1 MNREKDRK
9 RENKV
14 ERKTNISVWQLRLFE
29 GFDKDVMVMQRDEE
43 EVFDGAVHVFFDREY
58 YDAYVAKA
66 SKYSGHRYAYHED
79 KLGEVINQIFDEEIP
94 GLVLHI
100 STTEG
105 APKNVLGDEKYI
117 AARELLGLRD
127 AADSYHYLYTTSI
140 DRCAREDAIARL
152 WTKSVFI
159 IGQLP
164 DFRTRP
170 KEGEKAVFEF
180 MTMRRKKDGA
190 QATAEDFDYESL
202 KVFLTADSAMHFNPD
217 KKPVNKYKLSMLS
230 QIARGKLQVIIEP
243 HRNYWLEYDPA
254 NLNLAGHL
262 DIPLYNEEKVRA
274 RIHAY
279 MQMEKIY
286 VLLAP
291 LHSDYR
297 VSLGNPLLMKPDNEN
312 ILMYLFENYDDAVSY
327 VLQNPT
333 LLPVF
338 DSIFPIGVLEQ
349 DNKLYS
355 LETILALAQKLGV
368 AGVNLDFDT
377 MHAIG
382 CKLAYLREVTGY
394 KREPEELLSKEELSL
409 VMREKDG
416 AKQYRMPVVP
426 FCDKAN
432 DYLVSDERKAQL
444 VSHMD
449 NDFDQGLAYM
459 AGCSVIEMMV
469 MMQEAAS
476 RYEAARA
483 SDDAEKKE
491 RYNIL
496 MNRITVFLTEALCEK
511 PYIFT
516 LREENGEFT
525 LKNNLVYLIVT
536 NRYEAGRK
544 GEGRLVPVGIDNPQ
558 FMEKL
563 CETSRVA
570 VLTDGPSTVCIMDTR
585 LMSEVAKQ
593 WKKAE
598 PLREELMIYLTQGCG
613 LSYPEAGYYY
623 RRLRTDSSIFVEFTS
638 TVRNG
643 EFPPIG
649 MLTIEGFTA
658 QGLAEKH
665 GLNVLQA
672 YDALLRLK
680 EDSSYAEKLRGESGA
695 EPADD
700 THDGETEKKGLF
712 GKLFKK

>member
-1 MNREKDRK
+1 MKRK
-9 RENKV
+9 KN
-14 ERKTNISVWQLRLFE
+14 
-29 GFDKDVMVMQRDEE
+29 EE
-43 EVFDGAVHVFFDREY
+43 QA
-58 YDAYVAKA
+58 
-66 SKYSGHRYAYHED
+66 
-79 KLGEVINQIFDEEIP
+79 
-94 GLVLHI
+94 
-100 STTEG
+100 
-105 APKNVLGDEKYI
+105 
-117 AARELLGLRD
+117 
-127 AADSYHYLYTTSI
+127 AAD
-140 DRCAREDAIARL
+140 
-152 WTKSVFI
+152 
-159 IGQLP
+159 
-164 DFRTRP
+164 
-170 KEGEKAVFEF
+170 
-180 MTMRRKKDGA
+180 
-190 QATAEDFDYESL
+190 DFDYESL
-202 KVFLTADSAMHFNPD
+202 KVFLTADSAMRFNPD

-230 QIARGKLQVIIEP
+230 QIIRGKLQVIIEP

-254 NLNLAGHL
+254 NLNLEGHL
-262 DIPLYNEEKVRA
+262 NIPLYNEEKVRA

-286 VLLAP
+286 ILLAP
-291 LHSDYR
+291 IHSDYR
-297 VSLGNPLLMKPDNEN
+297 VSLGNPFLMKPDNEN
-312 ILMYLFENYDDAVSY
+312 ILMYLFEKYDDAVSY

-338 DSIFPIGVLEQ
+338 DSTFPIGVLEQ

-355 LETILALAQKLGV
+355 LETILSLAEKLGV

-377 MHAIG
+377 LHAIG
-382 CKLAYLREVTGY
+382 CKLAYLQEVTGY
-394 KREPEELLSKEELSL
+394 KREPEELLSEEELAL

-416 AKQYRMPVVP
+416 EKQYRMPVVP

-432 DYLVSDERKAQL
+432 DYLVSDERKAEL

-476 RYEAARA
+476 RYETARTT
-483 SDDAEKKE
+483 DDAEKKE
-491 RYNIL
+491 TYSTL

-516 LREENGEFT
+516 LREENGDLT
-525 LKNNLVYLIVT
+525 LKNNIVYLIVT

-544 GEGRLVPVGIDNPQ
+544 GEGRLAPVGIDNPQ

-613 LSYPEAGYYY
+613 LSHPEAGYYY
-623 RRLRTDSSIFVEFTS
+623 RRLRTDGSIFVEFTS

-658 QGLAEKH
+658 KELAEKH
-665 GLNVLQA
+665 GFNVLQA
-672 YDALLRLK
+672 YDALLKLK
-680 EDSSYAEKLRGESGA
+680 ENASYAESLRGETGA
-695 EPADD
+695 ESADD
-700 THDGETEKKGLF
+700 VPDDSTEKKGLF